1 MRVTKTVQN
10 KDRTMKIKV
19 NTVETRTGP
28 KAGKFTF
35 ANVDVIR
42 NDGSVIANRTLMAF
56 GKPRDAIKGFMKAG
70 RTVTIL
76 AKFQG
81 GTILALGAD
90 KAKVAAKAAAA
101 A

>member
-1 MRVTKTVQN
+1 
-10 KDRTMKIKV
+10 MK
-19 NTVETRTGP
+19 P
-28 KAGKFTF
+28 
-35 ANVDVIR
+35 
-42 NDGSVIANRTLMAF
+42 LMAF